1 MNTVHMNKF
10 TLDSFPVVD
19 VLKTVCQR
27 GLCLLRGEK
36 HGDDRGPQWQQLE
49 LPFSRTPVR
58 KWNR

>member
-1 MNTVHMNKF
+1 MNKF